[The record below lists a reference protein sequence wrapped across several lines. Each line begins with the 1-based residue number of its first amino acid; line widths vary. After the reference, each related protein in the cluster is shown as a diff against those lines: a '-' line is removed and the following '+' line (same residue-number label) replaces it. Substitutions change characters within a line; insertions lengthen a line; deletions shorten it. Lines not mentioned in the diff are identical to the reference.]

1 MSAIDDTIQAV
12 NSAKEQYEQAAQ
24 GLSAAVQE
32 AETTANLLAQVGAD
46 AMVEVMSEVKSSLE
60 SVAAATG
67 GLTSSL
73 DDAVKTLEAA
83 KG

>member
-12 NSAKEQYEQAAQ
+12 TSAKDQYDQAAQ

-32 AETTANLLAQVGAD
+32 AETTANLLTQVGAE
-46 AMVEVMSEVKSSLE
+46 AMVEVITEVKTSLE

-67 GLTSSL
+67 SLTSSL
-73 DDAVKTLEAA
+73 DDAVKALEAA